1 MKFNKYLICA
11 LFLVLICCIGAASAA
26 EAEDVVA
33 ADDAIDEEVTE
44 AVDVSDEV
52 VDDSLGVSEEPALS
66 DGEDTS
72 SDEGYVI
79 YVGHN
84 NKTVNGNG
92 SKENPFSNFQLAC
105 DDVKDGKNN
114 VTINVY
120 DGEYN
125 IGSGLEFNVTNLHI
139 RGLGDNVTI
148 ASINPGSKTFVTC
161 EYFSLS
167 TGGSFTLSD
176 ITVKT
181 HYPSGNKH
189 TDQRNKNP
197 SFVIFNG
204 ATVLATFNNCIFEDA
219 GNFLYVDSS
228 KKYTYNYIYNGCSF
242 IGDNLY
248 QGLWYNNVTFKNSAI
263 LDNGKFLKT
272 YGNTVIFDNCLISDD
287 HYSYGTDY
295 YTIYNCYAPKFS
307 ADINYLG
314 SNSFEIEGNLSVED
328 GASFNFENL
337 PPIKIS
343 LTSWILK
350 TISPVY
356 NPNDIQKITQV
367 RKDIQ
372 REVFLNNGTFKL
384 SYTSGSPIE
393 HDVGSSYVL
402 LDSTGDYDFVI
413 DVTFAG
419 QTTRLTYNYVN
430 VSAYAPSI
438 SYGDA
443 QNVTITFSEEQNGI
457 IYVNVDNNK
466 TYNKTLDYQKEVI
479 FNIPELLSVGCHN
492 ITVSFIDS
500 ESKVYSFNTTNLTI
514 SKVLEYDF
522 NATVTPNVY
531 LGDNVTVTLSLPDG
545 ATGNVTVKVG
555 DNEAKTFDINDIISI
570 DGFIAGDNVVNITY
584 NGDDVYYAKS
594 IVKTIV
600 GFVRPTTLAASDVT
614 TTYNVTKEL
623 VITLTSN
630 GDALA
635 NKKINVVVG
644 SINKTLTTNA
654 SGQVSLDISSL
665 TPNNYTANIAF
676 AGDELYNKSSTTAK
690 VTVKEE
696 IKTNI
701 TIPEITAGKTTTTT
715 IKLPQNATGNIT
727 VIVDG
732 NVTGVENL
740 TNGSA
745 TVTIPELSAGKH
757 NITIS
762 YSGDANYAGF
772 AQTSAVEVK
781 EPAKPTTQPDNQ
793 KPTTVKKTATKITAK
808 KKTFKAKKKVKK
820 YTIILKAGK
829 KAVKKVQVIL
839 KIGKKIFKAKTNAKG
854 KATFKIKKL
863 TKKGKYNAKITFKG
877 NKLYKASSKKVK
889 ITVKK

>member
-1 MKFNKYLICA
+1 MNYKRVFFLLIVI
-11 LFLVLICCIGAASAA
+11 LMIFSINSISAN
-26 EAEDVVA
+26 EII
-33 ADDAIDEEVTE
+33 ADDINDIDT
-44 AVDVSDEV
+44 VSSFDEV
-52 VDDSLGVSEEPALS
+52 HEPINSVDDLNSMGSLS
-66 DGEDTS
+66 DNQIEDS
-72 SDEGYVI
+72 SSELQSEVSLNDKDYEI
-79 YVGHN
+79 YVGSN
-84 NKTVNGNG
+84 ITENGNG
-92 SKENPFSNFQLAC
+92 SRENPYANFKLAC
-105 DDVKDGKNN
+105 EDVKDGKEN
-114 VTINVY
+114 VTIFVF

-272 YGNTVIFDNCLISDD
+272 YGNTVIFDNCLILDKHFAD
-287 HYSYGTDY
+287 YGTTY
-295 YTIYNCYAPKFS
+295 YTISNCYSPTLNVN
-307 ADINYLG
+307 INYLG
-314 SNSFEIEGNLSVED
+314 SNSFEIVGNLSVEE
-328 GASFNFENL
+328 GSSFNFENL

-343 LTSWILK
+343 LTSWILS
-350 TISPVY
+350 TISPVN
-356 NPNDIQKITQV
+356 NPNDIQKVTQV

-457 IYVNVDNNK
+457 LYVNVDNNK

-531 LGDNVTVTLSLPDG
+531 LDDNVTVTLSLPDG

-555 DNEAKTFDINDIISI
+555 DNEAKTFDIN
-570 DGFIAGDNVVNITY
+570 
-584 NGDDVYYAKS
+584 
-594 IVKTIV
+594 
-600 GFVRPTTLAASDVT
+600 
-614 TTYNVTKEL
+614 EL
-623 VITLTSN
+623 MVL
-630 GDALA
+630 
-635 NKKINVVVG
+635 
-644 SINKTLTTNA
+644 
-654 SGQVSLDISSL
+654 
-665 TPNNYTANIAF
+665 
-676 AGDELYNKSSTTAK
+676 
-690 VTVKEE
+690 
-696 IKTNI
+696 
-701 TIPEITAGKTTTTT
+701 
-715 IKLPQNATGNIT
+715 
-727 VIVDG
+727 
-732 NVTGVENL
+732 
-740 TNGSA
+740 
-745 TVTIPELSAGKH
+745 
-757 NITIS
+757 
-762 YSGDANYAGF
+762 
-772 AQTSAVEVK
+772 
-781 EPAKPTTQPDNQ
+781 
-793 KPTTVKKTATKITAK
+793 
-808 KKTFKAKKKVKK
+808 
-820 YTIILKAGK
+820 
-829 KAVKKVQVIL
+829 
-839 KIGKKIFKAKTNAKG
+839 
-854 KATFKIKKL
+854 
-863 TKKGKYNAKITFKG
+863 
-877 NKLYKASSKKVK
+877 
-889 ITVKK
+889 